1 MSKLIFSLS
10 ADGDSPDYQ
19 CLDGRFILQLGG
31 DLGGGTFTVYR
42 RIPAFGSTAAST
54 QAIENAA
61 FTSVPVSREILVD
74 RGAVVFGTLS
84 GSTSPAVVG
93 LMDV

>member
-10 ADGDSPDYQ
+10 ANGDSPDYQ
-19 CLDGRFILQLGG
+19 CFEGRFILQVGG
-31 DLGGGTFTVYR
+31 DLGGGTFTIYR

-84 GSTSPAVVG
+84 GATDPAVVG